1 MRFRVYF
8 VLLSFFCFLSHAN
21 AALIIEEELNAD
33 KTISSL
39 FQQQL
44 NAQNQPIAQRLFD
57 VSNGFL
63 SKPYFLGALGEGLK
77 GQYDQYPLY
86 RTDAFDCLT
95 FVETVLAISL
105 AHNLESFKHGIKKIR
120 YRKGNVSFISRN
132 HFTDLD
138 WNLNNQK
145 EGILTDIT
153 LKFHD
158 EKQQRIA
165 LLAHAKIDKPS
176 WYQHFSISRI
186 RLKERS
192 VAEQRRRLI
201 MLKKSGLQLRSED
214 SSIPYIPLTVLF
226 DDEGKPNQYVFKQIP
241 DGSVIEIVRP
251 NWDLTESIGTHL
263 NVSHLGFAFWRK
275 GILIFRN
282 ASSSQG
288 AVVDQPLIE
297 YLQLARQSPTIKGI
311 NIQWILAQ

>member
-1 MRFRVYF
+1 MHFRVYF
-8 VLLSFFCFLSHAN
+8 VLLGLLSFLPQSI
-21 AALIIEEELNAD
+21 AALINQEELNAD

-63 SKPYFLGALGEGLK
+63 SKPYCLGALGEGLQ

-105 AHNLESFKHGIKKIR
+105 AHNLESFKQRIKKIR

-138 WNLNNQK
+138 WNKNNQK

-158 EKQQRIA
+158 EKHQRVA
-165 LLAHAKIDKPS
+165 QWAHAKIDKPS
-176 WYQHFSISRI
+176 WYQHFSMSRI
-186 RLKERS
+186 RLIGLS
-192 VAEQRRRLI
+192 VGEQRRRLI
-201 MLKKSGLQLRSED
+201 RLKHRGQQLHSED

-226 DDEGKPNQYVFKQIP
+226 DEEGKPNQYVFKQIP
-241 DGSVIEIVRP
+241 DGSIIEIIRP

-263 NVSHLGFAFWRK
+263 NVSHLGFAFWQK

-311 NIQWILAQ
+311 NIQWISVK